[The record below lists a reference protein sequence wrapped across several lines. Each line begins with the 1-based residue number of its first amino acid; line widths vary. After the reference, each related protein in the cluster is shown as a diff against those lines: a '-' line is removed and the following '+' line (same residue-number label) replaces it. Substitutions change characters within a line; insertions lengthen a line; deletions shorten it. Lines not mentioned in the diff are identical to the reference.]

1 MLVQRTLITQ
11 ESVPHLA
18 PHVQLK
24 HDTVRDRWVVLGP
37 ERMLVPDEIAVE
49 VLRRCDGE
57 RSVSAVVSLLATEF
71 DAAESDIATDV
82 QGLLQALADKGFV
95 RA

>member
-1 MLVQRTLITQ
+1 MLVTRTHITP
-11 ESVPHLA
+11 ESVPRLA
-18 PHVQLK
+18 PHVTLK

-49 VLRRCDGE
+49 ILQRCDGE
-57 RSVSAVVSLLATEF
+57 RSVAAVVGLLAKEF
-71 DAAESDIATDV
+71 NASEDDIAGDV
-82 QGLLQALADKGFV
+82 RELLQALADKGFV